1 MATIRTAIQVYDGMS
16 PGLKAITN
24 ALNITISSFEA
35 MQRAS
40 SNAID
45 TSSIQ
50 AAREQLNKA
59 EIAFDEVER
68 EIKQANEQQQKF
80 NNEIRNGQSAAD
92 ELHNKFM
99 KIAATVGAVLG
110 AKQIIGLSD
119 EITQTSARLNMINDG
134 LQSTEQL
141 QSMIFQ
147 AAQRSRA
154 SYADTADIVAKLG
167 LRAGDAFASNAE
179 TIAFA
184 ENLNKLFVIAGASQ
198 QEMAS
203 ASLQLT
209 QALGSGVLRGEELNA
224 VFEAAPNIIQTIA
237 DYLDVPIGQIR
248 DMAAEGQITADIVKN
263 AVLSAT
269 EEINQQFE
277 SMPMTFAQ
285 IWTMIKNEALM
296 AFQLVLHRMNVIG
309 NSERFNILIN
319 NLINGIVILATVAA
333 ELFDIITSIAGVI
346 SDNWS
351 WLEPIVWGIV
361 GAFIAYNAVA
371 LITNAILA
379 IQGIQAKIAAASQM
393 MQAGA
398 TFTATVAQHGLN
410 AALYACPLTWI
421 ILLIIALIALFYAAV
436 AAVNHFAGT
445 SVSATGIIV
454 GAFMV
459 ALAFIGNLFVGTYN
473 LIIDIVA
480 SIWNYIASF
489 AEFLANVFN
498 DPIGSIVRL
507 FAGMAD
513 AVLGILQ
520 GIAKAIDAVFGSNLA
535 EAVSGWRS
543 GLKGAVDDLVGE
555 AKIQIPRLDTS
566 SLYLDRFEYGKAWEY
581 GYAAGKKFEESIN
594 LKNILGDAARTL
606 DAYELG
612 NQLDGIYNGVDAT
625 ALNTAAMKDSMDA
638 TEEELKYL
646 RDIAEQEVIN
656 RFTTAEIRI
665 DAPIN
670 ANIAS
675 NMDLDGV
682 VNYLEEKLYET
693 MQVAAEGVHE

>member
-59 EIAFDEVER
+59 EIAFDEIEQ
-68 EIKQANEQQQKF
+68 EIRQANQAQQQF
-80 NNEIRNGQSAAD
+80 NNDIRNGQAAASG
-92 ELHNKFM
+92 LHSKFM

-119 EITQTSARLNMINDG
+119 EITQTTARLNMINDG
-134 LQSTEQL
+134 LQTTEQL
-141 QSMIFQ
+141 QNMIFQ
-147 AAQRSRA
+147 SAQRSRA

-184 ENLNKLFVIAGASQ
+184 ENLNKMFVVAGASQ

-296 AFQLVLHRMNVIG
+296 AFQPVLQRMNEIG

-459 ALAFIGNLFVGTYN
+459 ALAFIGNLFVGLWN
-473 LIIDIVA
+473 LIVDVAA
-480 SIWNYIASF
+480 SIWDVIATV

-520 GIAKAIDAVFGSNLA
+520 GIAKAIDAIFGSNLA

-581 GYAAGKKFEESIN
+581 GYAAGEKFEESIN
-594 LKNILGDAARTL
+594 LKNILGDASRTL

-612 NQLDGIYNGVDAT
+612 NQLDGIYSGVDST